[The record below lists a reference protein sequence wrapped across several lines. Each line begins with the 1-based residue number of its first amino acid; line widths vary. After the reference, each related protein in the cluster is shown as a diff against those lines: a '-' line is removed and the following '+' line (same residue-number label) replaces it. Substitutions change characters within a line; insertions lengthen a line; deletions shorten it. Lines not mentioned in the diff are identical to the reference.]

1 MPYKDPEKQK
11 AYDRARL
18 SKRRKYFREYQRSRR
33 RRGLNKKYKS
43 HGDSIGYKAEE
54 LGLKILVG
62 SKRIYRPSDLK
73 WEGKLIDVKTAIK
86 QHGHF
91 IQWTTKESKQSST
104 YRWRFSLEKQF
115 RKVDLYLIICQD
127 KNYRVE
133 HIFLIPDKILNKKN
147 LSISENRIAKYSQY
161 RLSL

>member
-1 MPYKDPEKQK
+1 MPYKAPEKQK
-11 AYDRARL
+11 SYDRARL
-18 SKRRKYFREYQRSRR
+18 PERREYFREYQRRR
-33 RRGLNKKYKS
+33 KPKI
-43 HGDSIGYKAEE
+43 SIGYKAEE

-62 SKRIYRPSDLK
+62 SKRIYRPSDLQ
-73 WEGKLIDVKTAIK
+73 WEGKLVDVKTAIK

-91 IQWTTKESKQSST
+91 IQWTTKETKQSST
-104 YRWRFSLEKQF
+104 YRWRFSLKSQF

-127 KNYRVE
+127 QNYKVE
-133 HIFLIPDKILNKKN
+133 HIFLIPDKVLNKKN